1 MAPTTTEAG
10 TVTGIERWCA
20 LLCRMCRVRTGRLAY
35 TISLQTGVHGN
46 IHQYTFR
53 PIIWISSDRMRLL
66 S

>member
-1 MAPTTTEAG
+1 MPVLAAG
-10 TVTGIERWCA
+10 VS
-20 LLCRMCRVRTGRLAY
+20 RVRIGRLAY

>member
-1 MAPTTTEAG
+1 MEG
-10 TVTGIERWCA
+10 WCV
-20 LLCRMCRVRTGRLAY
+20 LLSRMCRVRIGRLAY
-35 TISLQTGVHGN
+35 TISLQTGAHGN